1 MDNKI
6 KLILRKIVEK
16 FYEEFIDGEELSD
29 DMKKERLLD
38 ICNKLELSRNQASH
52 KMIKNIK
59 FQLNLTSLYPL
70 PMSIRLLMSLNNQF
84 KLMTMVT

>member
-38 ICNKLELSRNQASH
+38 ICNKLKLSRNHTSPQDDQKH
-52 KMIKNIK
+52 KVPIKSN
-59 FQLNLTSLYPL
+59 
-70 PMSIRLLMSLNNQF
+70 MSSSNVNVEE
-84 KLMTMVT
+84 TTDVT

>member
-38 ICNKLELSRNQASH
+38 ICNKLELSRNHASH